1 MKLHE
6 QRRKMEGTLDSIE
19 RRTEVRVNE
28 SHSRTLLSLSFH
40 VLRKYASI
48 VYEIFFKIISHF
60 L

>member
-28 SHSRTLLSLSFH
+28 SHF
-40 VLRKYASI
+40 
-48 VYEIFFKIISHF
+48 
-60 L
+60 